1 LMTTLSLRLVFAF
14 SIAAWSLALDVPA
27 GAQLAG
33 GHSAFDARPGLEFVQ
48 FGDFWGDR
56 RSSNRND
63 FFDPFWGGGR
73 RSSPHPYHSKDSYN
87 PFYRRPQPQPQV
99 YESIKPPVP
108 RKVETPPAETVL
120 VIGDSFGEWLAY
132 GLELVFA
139 ETPQIGIVRKIK
151 PDLGLVRDDARLDA
165 PEWTQ
170 AIKDLLPATEKP
182 NAIVVMLGVNDRS
195 PLREHAPAT
204 KAGTTPPDSEHSPPA
219 TVGPQHS
226 PPGATYE
233 FHTDKWAEL
242 YSKRIDDMIATLKA
256 RGVPIMWVGL
266 PAIRG
271 AKSTSDMSYLD
282 ELYRARADKAGI
294 AYVDIW
300 DGFVDD
306 QGRYVQ
312 DGPDFEGQTRRL
324 RTYDGVNFTKAGAE
338 KLGHYVEHDL
348 RRLLGNNM
356 LPVALPGPEEQPPA
370 NDNVA
375 GRPVVG
381 PVLPL
386 NATNAEKGG
395 QLLGA
400 ARDSDERQAD
410 PLATR
415 VLNRG
420 EAIVAPRG
428 RADDFS
434 WPRPDISGTADTE
447 ALPDAAP
454 PKGAAANSGTE
465 DEKKKNTDKAATT
478 KSSEATNRPTQSS
491 PTPHVTTAR
500 PHRHVDQVNR
510 PPLPVGPATS
520 NWR

>member
-1 LMTTLSLRLVFAF
+1 MTALSRRLVFAV
-14 SIAAWSLALDVPA
+14 SIVASGVALDLPA
-27 GAQLAG
+27 SAQLAG
-33 GHSAFDARPGLEFVQ
+33 GRSAFDARPGLEFVQ
-48 FGDFWGDR
+48 FDDFWGDR
-56 RSSNRND
+56 RSSNRNN
-63 FFDPFWGGGR
+63 FFDPFWGDR
-73 RSSPHPYHSKDSYN
+73 RSFRPKNSYDPYN
-87 PFYRRPQPQPQV
+87 PFNRRPQPQA
-99 YESIKPPVP
+99 YESIKPPAA

-120 VIGDSFGEWLAY
+120 VIGDSLGEWLAY

-151 PDLGLVRDDARLDA
+151 PDLGLARDDARLDA

-170 AIKDLLPATEKP
+170 ALKDLLPETEKP

-195 PLREHAPAT
+195 PLREHPPVT
-204 KAGTTPPDSEHSPPA
+204 KGSTTPPDNEHALPA
-219 TVGPQHS
+219 TVAPQRQ
-226 PPGATYE
+226 PPAASYE

-242 YSKRIDDMIATLKA
+242 YSRRIDDMIAALKTK
-256 RGVPIMWVGL
+256 GVPIMWVGL
-266 PAIRG
+266 PSIRG
-271 AKSTSDMSYLD
+271 AKSTSDTSYLD

-294 AYVDIW
+294 TYVDIW
-300 DGFVDD
+300 DGFADD
-306 QGRYVQ
+306 QGRYMQ

-348 RRLLGNNM
+348 RRVLSSHV

-370 NDNVA
+370 NDNAA
-375 GRPVVG
+375 GRPAVG
-381 PVLPL
+381 PVVPL
-386 NATNAEKGG
+386 NATKAEKGG

-400 ARDSDERQAD
+400 ASHPTEGEAD

-447 ALPDAAP
+447 APPDTVQ
-454 PKGAAANSGTE
+454 PKGAAANSGAE
-465 DEKKKNTDKAATT
+465 EGKKNTEKAATT
-478 KSSEATNRPTQSS
+478 KSSEATNRPTQPS
-491 PTPHVTTAR
+491 PAPHITTAR
-500 PHRHVDQVNR
+500 PHRHVDQVNSAPR

>member
-1 LMTTLSLRLVFAF
+1 MTTLSLRLAFAL
-14 SIAAWSLALDVPA
+14 SIAASSLALDVPA

-33 GHSAFDARPGLEFVQ
+33 GRSAFDARPGLEFVQ

-63 FFDPFWGGGR
+63 FFDPFWGGPQIVSSSLSFQ
-73 RSSPHPYHSKDSYN
+73 RSLQSVLSAPATATAGV
-87 PFYRRPQPQPQV
+87 RI
-99 YESIKPPVP
+99 IKPPAP

-120 VIGDSFGEWLAY
+120 VIGDLFGEWLAY

-195 PLREHAPAT
+195 PLRERAPAT

-242 YSKRIDDMIATLKA
+242 YSKRIDDMIATLKT

-348 RRLLGNNM
+348 RRLLGNNV

-386 NATNAEKGG
+386 NATSAEKGG

-400 ARDSDERQAD
+400 ASHPDERQAD

-447 ALPDAAP
+447 ALPDAVP

-465 DEKKKNTDKAATT
+465 DGRRTRT
-478 KSSEATNRPTQSS
+478 KPRQQSQVRPRIVRHSLRL
-491 PTPHVTTAR
+491 TPHVTTAR
-500 PHRHVDQVNR
+500 PHRHVD
-510 PPLPVGPATS
+510 
-520 NWR
+520 

>member
-1 LMTTLSLRLVFAF
+1 MTALSRLPVFALA
-14 SIAAWSLALDVPA
+14 IAATSVVLDLPA
-27 GAQLAG
+27 GAQMVG
-33 GHSAFDARPGLEFVQ
+33 GRSAFDARPGLEFVQ

-56 RSSNRND
+56 RSSNRNN
-63 FFDPFWGGGR
+63 FFDPFWGER
-73 RSSPHPYHSKDSYN
+73 RSSRPNNSYDPYN
-87 PFYRRPQPQPQV
+87 YRRPQPQA
-99 YESIKPPVP
+99 YKSIKPPAP
-108 RKVETPPAETVL
+108 RKMETPPAETVL
-120 VIGDSFGEWLAY
+120 VIGDSLGEWLAY
-132 GLELVFA
+132 GLELVFV

-182 NAIVVMLGVNDRS
+182 SAIVVMIGVNDRLA
-195 PLREHAPAT
+195 LRERAPAT
-204 KAGTTPPDSEHSPPA
+204 KPSTTPPDSEHPPPA
-219 TVGPQHS
+219 TLGPSRQ
-226 PPGATYE
+226 PPSAIYE
-233 FHTDKWAEL
+233 FHADKWAEL
-242 YSKRIDDMIATLKA
+242 YSKRIDDMIAALKT

-271 AKSTSDMSYLD
+271 TKSTSDMSYLD

-294 AYVDIW
+294 TFVDIW

-348 RRLLGNNM
+348 RRVLTSHV
-356 LPVALPGPEEQPPA
+356 LPVALPGPEEQAPA
-370 NDNVA
+370 SDNVA
-375 GRPVVG
+375 GRPAIG
-381 PVLPL
+381 PVVPL
-386 NATNAEKGG
+386 NATSAEKGG

-400 ARDSDERQAD
+400 ASHPTEGEAD

-434 WPRPDISGTADTE
+434 WPRPDISGAADTE
-447 ALPDAAP
+447 PLPDAVP
-454 PKGAAANSGTE
+454 PKGAAANNGAE
-465 DEKKKNTDKAATT
+465 DGKKNTDKAATT
-478 KSSEATNRPTQSS
+478 KSSETTNRPTQSS
-491 PTPHVTTAR
+491 PTAHVTTAR
-500 PHRHVDQVNR
+500 PHRHVDQVNGAPPR
-510 PPLPVGPATS
+510 PPLPVGAATS
-520 NWR
+520 NSR